1 MMMMRVLMLMLVSS
15 AKHDGAKELESAP
28 KNTKRMKKTASSCTI
43 LLQGCRIEEVFDFCK
58 EKKYDFTSCDG
69 RRISGA

>member
-1 MMMMRVLMLMLVSS
+1 MLMLVSS

-43 LLQGCRIEEVFDFCK
+43 SLQGCRIEEVFDFCK
-58 EKKYDFTSCDG
+58 EKSMILRHVTGVGYPVYQS
-69 RRISGA
+69 